1 MNLARTIKFSSFVE
15 VMATFC
21 IILGMKVWN
30 AVFPGPLKMTLK
42 LSREGSGLKKDRV
55 SARQGFV
62 FLAVIMA
69 ALAGCASS
77 EFAQIKSGLEDRGHY
92 IEQVP
97 FYRHEENWC
106 GPAALAAVTGFWG
119 RRMSLEQI
127 SSKVNVPQLR
137 GTLPVDMEF
146 FLKDTGF
153 ETKSVKGSLDELKL
167 EILKNIPVI
176 SLVDRGRNHSHQ
188 PHYII
193 VIGFD
198 ESRKAIIA
206 HDGMMENNI
215 IAYDTFMREWS
226 RAGRWMLIAVPGTIL
241 TRAMQ

>member
-1 MNLARTIKFSSFVE
+1 MNLTRTIKFTSFVE
-15 VMATFC
+15 VMATFR
-21 IILGMKVWN
+21 IILEKKVRN
-30 AVFPGPLKMTLK
+30 AVFQGPLKMLK
-42 LSREGSGLKKDRV
+42 LSGKRSGLKKERGF
-55 SARQGFV
+55 ARQESV
-62 FLAVIMA
+62 FLVVILAV
-69 ALAGCASS
+69 LAGCAGS
-77 EFAQIKSGLEDRGHY
+77 EFAQIRSGLEDRGHY

-119 RRMSLEQI
+119 RRVSLEQI
-127 SSKVNVPQLR
+127 SSKVNVPQLH
-137 GTLPVDMEF
+137 GTLPVDMEL

-206 HDGMMENNI
+206 HDGMMENHV
-215 IAYDTFMREWS
+215 IAYERFMREWS

-241 TRAMQ
+241 TRAMR